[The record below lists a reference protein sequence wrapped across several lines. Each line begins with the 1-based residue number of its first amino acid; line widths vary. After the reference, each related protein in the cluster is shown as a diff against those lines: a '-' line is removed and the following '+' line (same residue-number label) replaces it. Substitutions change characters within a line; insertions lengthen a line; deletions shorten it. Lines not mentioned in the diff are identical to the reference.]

1 MHEENG
7 QRQNK
12 QSIRLIILYLNTKST
27 IIIDVQ
33 NYTINFPLKTKTKCY
48 DDKFHHRC
56 YRGITA
62 PNMRQ
67 NSPIKYLLLDERGV
81 PSHLQKREERQSKIS
96 ATISN
101 ASIRGFKSPSNKR
114 IIER

>member
-1 MHEENG
+1 M
-7 QRQNK
+7 
-12 QSIRLIILYLNTKST
+12 IY
-27 IIIDVQ
+27 
-33 NYTINFPLKTKTKCY
+33 KTKTKCMKINAY
-48 DDKFHHRC
+48 HRC

-81 PSHLQKREERQSKIS
+81 PSHLHEKREERQSKIS
-96 ATISN
+96 ATVSN
-101 ASIRGFKSPSNKR
+101 ASICGFKSPSNKR